1 MRLPLGDLLF
11 PVTSNWQVEGDS
23 IVKSHRPD
31 DRTAK
36 PEVLDKGRTVTG
48 SPVPRA
54 PGAGVNR
61 LLTPPEVARQW
72 RIKHDK
78 VLTWIRSGELRAI
91 NVATKPGGRPS
102 YRIDPDDLKAFADRR
117 AAVALPRQPKRKR
130 RQNHP
135 SKSYF

>member
-1 MRLPLGDLLF
+1 MTAGHSF
-11 PVTSNWQVEGDS
+11 PAPSNWQAEGDS
-23 IVKSHRPD
+23 VVKSHRSD
-31 DRTAK
+31 DRTVK
-36 PEVLDKGRTVTG
+36 PEVPDKGRTVTG
-48 SPVPRA
+48 SPVPRV
-54 PGAGVNR
+54 PGADVNR

-91 NVATKPGGRPS
+91 NVATKPSGRPS

-117 AAVALPRQPKRKR
+117 AVVAPPRLPKRQR
-130 RQNHP
+130 RRKQP